1 MNSYKTIPYTLE
13 YMPLSKSFHCGNPSI
28 DSFLS
33 DNLSLEKWFGK
44 TFIWIDN
51 NEIVGFYNI
60 GVGYIRDTDYSNYKI
75 GGSVHIN
82 YFAVNNSYRNVF
94 NTKLSDKEF
103 LKTSDWL
110 MNDLL
115 KRVEDIRNHHLGF
128 SLITL
133 NSTDFGYNLYKR
145 SGFEELEEGL
155 EFDNKDDEDECISMY
170 LSLDLEE

>member
-1 MNSYKTIPYTLE
+1 
-13 YMPLSKSFHCGNPSI
+13 
-28 DSFLS
+28 
-33 DNLSLEKWFGK
+33 
-44 TFIWIDN
+44 
-51 NEIVGFYNI
+51 
-60 GVGYIRDTDYSNYKI
+60 
-75 GGSVHIN
+75 
-82 YFAVNNSYRNVF
+82 
-94 NTKLSDKEF
+94 
-103 LKTSDWL
+103 

-128 SLITL
+128 SFITL